1 MRNLS
6 RTERIMNHIEANIDL
21 YYSSLIEINNSR
33 DGEVL
38 ISSSILGSRNG
49 RRFPLRYTFRDE
61 DQRQEFIN
69 KFQESYPDVPI
80 IEIE

>member
-38 ISSSILGSRNG
+38 ISSAILGSRNG

>member
-6 RTERIMNHIEANIDL
+6 ITERIMNHIEANIDL

-38 ISSSILGSRNG
+38 ISSAILGSRNG

-80 IEIE
+80 IEIG

>member
-6 RTERIMNHIEANIDL
+6 RTERIMNHIEANINL

-38 ISSSILGSRNG
+38 ISSAILGSRNG

-61 DQRQEFIN
+61 DQRLEFIN
-69 KFQESYPDVPI
+69 RFQESYPDVPI

>member
-6 RTERIMNHIEANIDL
+6 RTERIMNHIEANINL

-38 ISSSILGSRNG
+38 ISSAILG
-49 RRFPLRYTFRDE
+49 
-61 DQRQEFIN
+61 
-69 KFQESYPDVPI
+69 
-80 IEIE
+80 

>member
-21 YYSSLIEINNSR
+21 YYSSLIEINNIR
-33 DGEVL
+33 DGELL
-38 ISSSILGSRNG
+38 ISSVILGSRKG
-49 RRFPLRYTFRDE
+49 KRFPLRYIFRDE
-61 DQRQEFIN
+61 EQRQDFIN
-69 KFQESYPDVPI
+69 RFKETYPDVPI

>member
-6 RTERIMNHIEANIDL
+6 RTERIMNHIEANINL

-38 ISSSILGSRNG
+38 ISSAILGSRNG